1 MTDTVDP
8 NQPDPSAIDPT
19 QAPQTEAPP
28 AEADA
33 DEAPRAAA
41 SAPADPSDSDIAADA
56 VAEFDGEDEGRDGAE
71 ASGDGEDA
79 EASGD
84 GEGAEASSDGE
95 GEKKKRRRRRRKKKG
110 VGEGEAV
117 AAASAEGGAAVGEA
131 PKKKEP
137 HHPFQRLFD
146 GATQRRH
153 AFAVGEIVAGRIAE
167 VREEAAV
174 VDLFGK
180 ATAFTRSHEP
190 RDIPVAPEPEPE
202 VAEEAAAGVEAG
214 VEVEATPAEPGE
226 ASAAPEAA
234 EPAPTSEALEVAIAP
249 EATEAPP
256 AGGEAEAA
264 PEPPAAPSSEDTAD
278 DEDEAAPQPS
288 AGEPLPEPG
297 YVLQPEGMPTL
308 EAGAIFRGR
317 VGAVAESGH
326 IALVNENIDVK
337 ATRAYL
343 RRAKDDRARVPGLV
357 FGYNRGGFDVL
368 VYGLRA
374 FCPVSGMTMEMVED
388 PEPLL
393 GQWSQFHVQSAKSGS
408 QGLVV
413 SRRSILE
420 KEARKRA
427 KALLKSLESGQTVRG
442 RVTQV
447 REYGLFVDIGGIE
460 GLLHQSELSW
470 ERGVKPEDVAKV
482 GDEID
487 VQILKVHERESKR
500 ERHDRVSLSIK
511 ALQPDPWKEQADQLV
526 EGQPRKGSV
535 VRTAEF
541 GAFVQLAP
549 GVDGLL
555 HISELGREL
564 KHASEAVQVG
574 EEIHVV
580 VERIDRK
587 ARRVSLSRLSPEDA
601 EAFEKGELQADASAP
616 RIKQGG
622 HIRVR
627 VTQVGSAGL
636 HVQVDNV
643 VGKRGRG
650 FIPNSEMGTPRG
662 TDHRRQWPPGTEI
675 DVLVVG
681 TDRDGGLRCSRK
693 RYLQDEERRAVR
705 EYRKEVSKQGLGTF
719 GDILRQKLG
728 GNR

>member
-1 MTDTVDP
+1 MTDTVDS
-8 NQPDPSAIDPT
+8 NQLDPSAGDAT
-19 QAPQTEAPP
+19 QAPRAEAPEA
-28 AEADA
+28 AEQAVRADA
-33 DEAPRAAA
+33 SDH
-41 SAPADPSDSDIAADA
+41 ADPSDPDTDADA
-56 VAEFDGEDEGRDGAE
+56 EGDEESGAE
-71 ASGDGEDA
+71 
-79 EASGD
+79 
-84 GEGAEASSDGE
+84 GEGADASGE
-95 GEKKKRRRRRRKKKG
+95 GEKKKRRRRRRKKKKG
-110 VGEGEAV
+110 APGEGEAV
-117 AAASAEGGAAVGEA
+117 AAAAAAPSTGSGETA
-131 PKKKEP
+131 KKKEP

-146 GATQRRH
+146 GAAPRRH
-153 AFAVGEIVAGRIAE
+153 AFAVGEIVAGRVAE
-167 VREEAAV
+167 VREDVAV

-180 ATAFTRSHEP
+180 ATAFTRAHEP
-190 RDIPVAPEPEPE
+190 RDIPVAVETPEADT
-202 VAEEAAAGVEAG
+202 AEEETTAEAG
-214 VEVEATPAEPGE
+214 APEAVAAESAPEAPAGEVTA
-226 ASAAPEAA
+226 AAPEAA
-234 EPAPTSEALEVAIAP
+234 P
-249 EATEAPP
+249 
-256 AGGEAEAA
+256 AEAA
-264 PEPPAAPSSEDTAD
+264 SDADAPAGEAAAIDADDLDAD
-278 DEDEAAPQPS
+278 DEEKPAEAA
-288 AGEPLPEPG
+288 GREPLPAPA
-297 YVLQPEGMPTL
+297 YVLQPEGVPVID
-308 EAGAIFRGR
+308 AGGIFRGR

-337 ATRAYL
+337 TTRAYL
-343 RRAKDDRARVPGLV
+343 RRAKEDRTRVPGLV

-368 VYGLRA
+368 VFGLRA
-374 FCPVSGMTMEMVED
+374 FCPVSGMTMEMVDD
-388 PEPLL
+388 PEPIL
-393 GQWSQFHVQSAKSGS
+393 GQWAQFHVQAAKSGA

-427 KALLKSLESGQTVRG
+427 KHLLKSLAPGQTVRG

-500 ERHDRVSLSIK
+500 ERHDRVSLSTK
-511 ALQPDPWKEQADQLV
+511 ALQPDPWKEQVDQLV
-526 EGQPRKGSV
+526 EGQPRKGTV

-587 ARRVSLSRLSPEDA
+587 ARRVSLSRLSAEDA
-601 EAFEKGELQADASAP
+601 EAFEKGELVADSGAG
-616 RIKQGG
+616 RVKQGG
-622 HIRVR
+622 HVRVR

-650 FIPNSEMGTPRG
+650 FIPNAEMGTPRG
-662 TDHRRQWPPGTEI
+662 TDHRRQFAPGTEI
-675 DVLVVG
+675 DVLVIG

-693 RYLQDEERRAVR
+693 RYLMDEERRAVR

-719 GDILRQKLG
+719 GDLLRQKLG
-728 GNR
+728 VDR